1 MFKKPTKKQLALR
14 RLVVSVITTISV
26 LIIVTVSILFMLGYR
41 LDSSNRLE
49 QGALLQLNSVPD
61 AAMVAIDG
69 KSAGQTANKQTVL
82 AGVHTVKM
90 SKQGY
95 QDWSRTLDFEAG
107 TLTWL
112 DYTRLVPNDRPVQSV
127 SKFSMLAAMKFSP
140 DMRWGL
146 ALQDA
151 ATPSFELLDLRSQEV
166 RRSTLTIDPSLYA
179 GSIDQAI
186 AHQFSIYAWSSGGR
200 YVVIKHVYGPESK
213 TEWLM
218 LDTQDISKTVNVTQ
232 SLNIELIDVKFAN
245 DSGSGL
251 YGLGTDNVL
260 RKLDVS
266 GGTISRGLV
275 SHVKQ
280 FAVLEENSVIS
291 FTGEDPNDTTKKVA
305 GVYRDGESTSRI
317 IRSTSDANAD
327 LKIAVGRYYN
337 EDYLAVSE
345 NNKVQIFTGSLSSSL
360 TQDAS
365 MTMITELNLTTPV
378 TALSFSS
385 GGDYVIAQSGAS
397 FTSYEIEHNRPTSAT
412 FKVAEGASTPT
423 LNWLDSAHV
432 WNEYQDKVYMRD
444 FDGTNVHDIMTIA
457 PGFDVSISQNGRFFY
472 SVGRADDGSYQLQRV
487 RMILN

>member
-1 MFKKPTKKQLALR
+1 MFKKPTKKQLAFR
-14 RLVVSVITTISV
+14 RLIISVITTVAV

-61 AAMVAIDG
+61 AATVSIDG
-69 KSAGQTANKQTVL
+69 KTAGQTANKQTVL

-127 SKFSMLAAMKFSP
+127 SKFGTLAALQFSP

-146 ALQDA
+146 ALQNA
-151 ATPSFELLDLRSQEV
+151 SSPSFELLDLRSQDV
-166 RRSTLTIDPSLYA
+166 RGSTLTIAPSLYA
-179 GSIDQAI
+179 ESSNDAV
-186 AHQFSIYAWSSGGR
+186 AHQFSIYTWSSGGR

-213 TEWLM
+213 TEWIM
-218 LDTQDISKTVNVTQ
+218 LDTQDVSKTVNVTQ
-232 SLNIELIDVKFAN
+232 SLNIDLVNVKFAN

-251 YGLGTDNVL
+251 YGLGTDGIL

-280 FAVLEENSVIS
+280 FSVLEENSVIS
-291 FTGEDPNDTTKKVA
+291 FSGEDPNDTTKDVV
-305 GVYRDGESTSRI
+305 GIYRDGEAASRI

-345 NNKVQIFTGSLSSSL
+345 KNKVQIFRGSLSTPL
-360 TQDAS
+360 TQDAT
-365 MTMITELNLTTPV
+365 MTMITELSLTEPM

-397 FTSYEIEHNRPTSAT
+397 FTSYEIEHNRPTSAS
-412 FKVAEGASTPT
+412 FKVDEGTVAPP
-423 LNWLDSAHV
+423 LAWLDSAHV
-432 WNEYQDKVYMRD
+432 WNEYQGKVYMRD
-444 FDGTNVHDIMTIA
+444 FDGTNVHDIMTMA
-457 PGFDVSISQNGRFFY
+457 PGFDVSLSQNGRFFY